1 MCVTCGCGMVDD
13 DHGDKRNITM
23 NDLRQAAEAAGITP
37 HEAAKNVQ
45 NSVNM
50 AGKSGK
56 GGSQ

>member
-1 MCVTCGCGMVDD
+1 MVDD
-13 DHGDKRNITM
+13 DHGDERNITM

-37 HEAAKNVQ
+37 EEAVKNVQ

-56 GGSQ
+56 GGS